1 MVNYEVAFKKPFT
14 DVSKLIIGILL
25 SVVPIVQWIAF
36 GFILECSGVGKA
48 KESKDMPEW
57 DNWGKLFSNGLLA
70 TTIQVIYFIP
80 AIVVIVIGAG
90 TMIIGMLS
98 VLFGAV
104 PSQMM
109 QGLMANDPAAQAAF
123 ADFARNNWQALMPW
137 ILTFLPFLIVGLI
150 LALIASYISPIAVL
164 NFFKSGK
171 FSDGFALGAIS
182 KKAFTSNYFAVWLV
196 VMVIALVASMILGW
210 IPWIGRAIIYFT
222 VGVFSYTMYG
232 QVYKM
237 K

>member
-25 SVVPIVQWIAF
+25 SILPIVQWIAF
-36 GFILECSGVGKA
+36 GFILECSGVGKT

-57 DNWGKLFSNGLLA
+57 DNWGKLFVNGLLA
-70 TTIQVIYFIP
+70 MSIQVIYFIP
-80 AIVVIVIGAG
+80 AIIVIVIGAG

-98 VLFGAV
+98 VLFGGV

-109 QGLMANDPAAQAAF
+109 QGLMANDPAAQTAF
-123 ADFARNNWQALMPW
+123 ADFARNNWPALMPW
-137 ILTFLPFLIVGLI
+137 IVTFLPFLIVGLI
-150 LALIASYISPIAVL
+150 LALIASYIVPIAVL

-171 FSDGFALGAIS
+171 FSDGFAFGAIF
-182 KKAFTSNYFAVWLV
+182 KKAFTGNYFSAWLV
-196 VMVIALVASMILGW
+196 VLVIAIVASMILGW
-210 IPWIGRAIIYFT
+210 LPWIGRAIQYFI
-222 VGVFSYTMYG
+222 VGVFSYTVYG
-232 QVYKM
+232 QVYKI